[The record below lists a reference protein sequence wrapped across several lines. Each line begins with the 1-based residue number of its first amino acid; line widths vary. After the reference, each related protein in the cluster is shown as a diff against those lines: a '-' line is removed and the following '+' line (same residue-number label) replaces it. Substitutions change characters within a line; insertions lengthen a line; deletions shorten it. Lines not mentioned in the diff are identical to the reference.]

1 MVAAL
6 PKKRKRY
13 IKPDP
18 EQGGHYVRV
27 MPQGA
32 NVFAAATLP
41 RWLAQQILCSWRMPF
56 MAFLIALGLRRLSEQ
71 R

>member
-1 MVAAL
+1 
-6 PKKRKRY
+6 
-13 IKPDP
+13 
-18 EQGGHYVRV
+18 